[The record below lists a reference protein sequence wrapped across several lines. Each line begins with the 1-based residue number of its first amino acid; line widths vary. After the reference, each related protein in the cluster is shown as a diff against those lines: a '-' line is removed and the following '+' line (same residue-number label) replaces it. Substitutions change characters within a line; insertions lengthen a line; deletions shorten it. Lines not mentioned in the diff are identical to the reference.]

1 MRAPAIAPS
10 TSRLPDIKVDWSL
23 AFQRPETKAA
33 AEYWNQLRGERPMPP
48 RGELKPSAMRRY
60 LAYVSIVDRDA
71 ASGQYTVSLQSSHT
85 AEVLRDLKG
94 RTFAELF
101 PPHVAQR
108 WRACFDLMR
117 EKGQPVRLST

>member
-33 AEYWNQLRGERPMPP
+33 AEYWNQLRGERPMPS

-71 ASGQYTVSLQSSHT
+71 ASGQ
-85 AEVLRDLKG
+85 
-94 RTFAELF
+94 
-101 PPHVAQR
+101 
-108 WRACFDLMR
+108 
-117 EKGQPVRLST
+117 